1 MFQKAALLPSS
12 CKETPNMVDILDQAI
27 LSEWIPQKHSLRY
40 ASENRSSRWV
50 VTGKLLQKK
59 LKTTK
64 RLIKL
69 RPETLYTL
77 KP

>member
-1 MFQKAALLPSS
+1 MGGNRK
-12 CKETPNMVDILDQAI
+12 IAI
-27 LSEWIPQKHSLRY
+27 E
-40 ASENRSSRWV
+40 
-50 VTGKLLQKK
+50 K

-69 RPETLYTL
+69 RPETLYKL